1 MADKQITVAVPE
13 ERVPEFYVWFA
24 SFLRDGPGEP
34 PDAGGGRRRGPG
46 PGPGPRGPG
55 GAGVPAGPSNPRGPR
70 GPRHAFAAEAAPW
83 SAADADEAAW
93 LYGKLAPP
101 ARALF
106 DLLIDAA
113 GERIAGNELASRL
126 NLEKGAHGVAG
137 ILAWPGRYSR
147 KLGRALPLAT
157 EGRDDGGTDYY
168 MKPAVAKLFA
178 AARERAGG

>member
-24 SFLRDGPGEP
+24 SFLAADPGAP
-34 PDAGGGRRRGPG
+34 PHAGGRRRRGPG
-46 PGPGPRGPG
+46 PGGRGTA
-55 GAGVPAGPSNPRGPR
+55 GAAVPAGPRGPR

-83 SAADADEAAW
+83 SASDTEEATW

-113 GERIAGNELASRL
+113 GERIPGNELASRL

-168 MKPAVAKLFA
+168 MEFAVAQLFA
-178 AARERAGG
+178 EARRRAA